1 MKKLIIFMFSVLL
14 LGSCN
19 DSSEIK
25 ESIIKQNKMY
35 EKFYNSG
42 EVEDLVMLHSQ
53 DAVIMPPNVDF
64 MVGREAISKSLTD
77 EISSGA
83 CDIKFVDRE
92 IRIFGNL
99 AFNEGTYSLN
109 IKSNDKII
117 DNDYGKYLVI
127 WEKQSDG
134 KWLMLK
140 DIWNSNKPKNEL
152 KGFSSDNFQVQK
164 KFVEEFQKGW
174 NNMDVVKLG
183 NLKTVDTVI
192 INYTTN
198 DVLKVNFKDENFWTS
213 FFNQY
218 KSLSWNFNTI
228 SPISDNSN
236 GVVVKSYS
244 INEKKNGELS
254 NEKWVMFFY
263 FNSENQLVQIDEY
276 MK

>member
-1 MKKLIIFMFSVLL
+1 MKYLFMFLL
-14 LGSCN
+14 IGLISCN
-19 DSSEIK
+19 DSSEII
-25 ESIIKQNKMY
+25 ESIINQNKTY

-42 EVEDLVMLHSQ
+42 DVEDLLMLHAQ

-64 MVGREAISKSLTD
+64 IVGREAIAKSLTD
-77 EISSGA
+77 EIGSGA
-83 CDIKFVDRE
+83 SDIKFVDRD
-92 IRIFGNL
+92 IRFFGNL

-127 WEKQSDG
+127 WEKQNDG

-152 KGFSSDNFQVQK
+152 KGFSSDNFQAQK

-183 NLKTVDTVI
+183 NLNTVDTVI

-198 DVLKVNFKDENFWTS
+198 DVLKVNFKDESFWNS
-213 FFNQY
+213 FFNEY
-218 KSLSWNFNTI
+218 KSLSWNFNSV
-228 SPISDNSN
+228 SPISDQSN

-263 FNSENQLVQIDEY
+263 FNAENQLVQIDEY

>member
-1 MKKLIIFMFSVLL
+1 MFSVVL

-19 DSSEIK
+19 DSSETK
-25 ESIIKQNKMY
+25 ESIINQNKMY

-42 EVEDLVMLHSQ
+42 EVEDLVMLHTQ

-64 MVGREAISKSLTD
+64 MVGRDAISKSLTD
-77 EISSGA
+77 EIGSGA
-83 CDIKFVDRE
+83 CDIQFIDRD
-92 IRIFGNL
+92 IRFFGNF

-152 KGFSSDNFQVQK
+152 KGFSSVNFQIHK
-164 KFVEEFQKGW
+164 EFVEAFQKGW
-174 NNMDVVKLG
+174 NNMDVVELASL
-183 NLKTVDTVI
+183 NTADTVI
-192 INYTTN
+192 INYTN
-198 DVLKVNFKDENFWTS
+198 NNILKVNFKDANFWNS
-213 FFNQY
+213 FFSQY
-218 KSLSWNFNTI
+218 KSLSWNFNTV
-228 SPISDNSN
+228 SPISDTLK

-244 INEKKNGELS
+244 LNELKNGELS